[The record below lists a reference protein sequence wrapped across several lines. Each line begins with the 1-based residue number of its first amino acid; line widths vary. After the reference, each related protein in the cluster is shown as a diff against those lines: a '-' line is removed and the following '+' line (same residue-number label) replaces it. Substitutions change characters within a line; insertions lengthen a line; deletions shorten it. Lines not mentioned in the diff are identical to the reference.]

1 MATATRGLNFNR
13 QVNEQI
19 DTPAPRL
26 AYAFENVGSI
36 QINNAERPF
45 LSSSEG
51 MTYTVFFDDNPTIPL
66 CYSYLA
72 VMEFFRVDSVQVVFA
87 GYWYKNG
94 LVYRY
99 DEKGNDTRDYTNFK
113 KRLAK
118 TDQLLIQMFE
128 QAQSVKV
135 GAEPKVVEV
144 GIPTVDWRAIFRT
157 AAYSAFV
164 GYVLAIVSS
173 FIVLAAK

>member
-1 MATATRGLNFNR
+1 MATATRSLNFNR
-13 QVNEQI
+13 QTSEPI
-19 DTPAPRL
+19 DIPAPRL

-36 QINNAERPF
+36 NVNNAERPF
-45 LSSSEG
+45 LSSADG
-51 MTYTVFFDDNPTIPL
+51 MTYTVFFDDNPSVPL

-72 VMEFFRVDSVQVVFA
+72 VMEFFRLDAIQVVFA

-128 QAQSVKV
+128 QAQSAKV

-144 GIPTVDWRAIFRT
+144 AVPTVDWRSIFRT

-173 FIVLAAK
+173 VILFAAN